1 MRDIISLD
9 QKVHDTNPVSALIVV
24 VVAAIL
30 MIVFTTTLFLR
41 SDAFNTVKQIQA
53 GIKAT
58 DKSDLSNYDTT
69 TPVKS
74 EDIDNFSK
82 NLELK
87 LAPINNENDYSA
99 SAVDYGSLGIK

>member
-1 MRDIISLD
+1 MRDIIDLD
-9 QKVHDTNPVSALIVV
+9 QKVHDTNPVSALGVVIVLAV
-24 VVAAIL
+24 L
-30 MIVFTTTLFLR
+30 MIVFTTILFLR

-74 EDIDNFSK
+74 EDLDNFSK

-87 LAPINNENDYSA
+87 LAPIKDESDYST
-99 SAVDYGSLGIK
+99 SKVDYGSLGIK